1 LSLLRG
7 LGKWRFPLKGGGVLT
22 KGAKELIA
30 LLVAMLV
37 LVVAG
42 MAYAANTYPAHP
54 YAASNGG
61 DHQGKDDTLLAEGA
75 DGLVGRWLG
84 DAEDPGE
91 PPD

>member
-1 LSLLRG
+1 
-7 LGKWRFPLKGGGVLT
+7 
-22 KGAKELIA
+22 
-30 LLVAMLV
+30 LVVMVV

-42 MAYAANTYPAHP
+42 LAYAANTYPAH
-54 YAASNGG
+54 YSASKG
-61 DHQGKDDTLLAEGA
+61 DHPGKDDALLAEGV